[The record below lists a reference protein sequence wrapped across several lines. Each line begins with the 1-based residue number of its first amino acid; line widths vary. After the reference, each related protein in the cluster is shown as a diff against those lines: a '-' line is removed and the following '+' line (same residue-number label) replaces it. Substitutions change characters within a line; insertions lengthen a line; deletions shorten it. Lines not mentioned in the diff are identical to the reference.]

1 MILMMLVV
9 KMMTRM
15 MMVMTM
21 VISSMVDAAVVQTMK
36 TAVVT
41 LVDDSCDDGDDQ
53 NHAPV
58 VAMMNIMV
66 MTMSLEMM
74 ASSIDDGDHRFLL
87 RCYAE
92 NERSDEDCVEN
103 LESC

>member
-1 MILMMLVV
+1 
-9 KMMTRM
+9 
-15 MMVMTM
+15 
-21 VISSMVDAAVVQTMK
+21 
-36 TAVVT
+36 
-41 LVDDSCDDGDDQ
+41 
-53 NHAPV
+53 
-58 VAMMNIMV
+58 MNIMV